1 MADYTH
7 EYSNFPTTI
16 YTLHNFLDL
25 KDAPLNVASVVSD
38 IKNLILQGSYN
49 QAALKLEENKNILS
63 QYLIDATFINTL
75 DEELRNLE
83 IYAKTKKQALYYTT
97 EVPEGVSGDIWIG

>member
-7 EYSNFPTTI
+7 EYSNFPTNI

-25 KDAPLNVASVVSD
+25 KDAPTSVSMVVSE
-38 IKNLILQGSYN
+38 IKELILQGSYN

-63 QYLIDATFINTL
+63 QYMIDATFINTL

-83 IYAKTKKQALYYTT
+83 IYTKTKKQALYYST
-97 EVPEGVSGDIWIG
+97 EEPEGVSGDIWIG

>member
-7 EYSNFPTTI
+7 EYSNFPDTL

-25 KDAPLNVASVVSD
+25 KDAPVNVASIVYE
-38 IKNLILQGSYN
+38 IKNLILMESYN
-49 QAALKLEENKNILS
+49 QAALKLEENKNLLS
-63 QYLIDATFINTL
+63 QYFIDATFINTL

-83 IYAKTKKQALYYTT
+83 IYSKSKKQALYYTP
-97 EVPEGVSGDIWIG
+97 EEPEGVSGDVWIG